1 MSLQIRGEVVLFLHS
16 MAAGVFLLV
25 LYDIIRIVRRVI
37 PHRGLFVAAEDLL
50 YWLFHALFLFYLM
63 YRENSGAVRGYLI
76 AGVLLGM
83 LAYNRTVSP
92 HLVGVVSAV
101 LNRIKKGLF
110 FLWRHTGKRLF
121 GFLWKKYEKLKNG
134 LKKEGK
140 QFTIKLHR
148 NLKSKAGKKHGK
160 EKDRKK
166 A

>member
-1 MSLQIRGEVVLFLHS
+1 
-16 MAAGVFLLV
+16 
-25 LYDIIRIVRRVI
+25 
-37 PHRGLFVAAEDLL
+37 
-50 YWLFHALFLFYLM
+50 M